1 MEGLSIAIQRTKLPI
16 HVEMDS
22 LQAVRMINEGATD
35 RSVLTSLVEE
45 IKHLR
50 SLRTSIFTH
59 IHRSQNVVSDYL
71 AKYARTENR
80 TVVWLNSS
88 LSEVIKLCNT
98 DRDIIE

>member
-1 MEGLSIAIQRTKLPI
+1 M
-16 HVEMDS
+16 
-22 LQAVRMINEGATD
+22 RMINDRATD
-35 RSVLTSLVEE
+35 RSVLASLVEE

-80 TVVWLNSS
+80 SVVWLNSG
-88 LSEVIKLCNT
+88 LSEVIELCNI
-98 DRDIIE
+98 DRDIIT